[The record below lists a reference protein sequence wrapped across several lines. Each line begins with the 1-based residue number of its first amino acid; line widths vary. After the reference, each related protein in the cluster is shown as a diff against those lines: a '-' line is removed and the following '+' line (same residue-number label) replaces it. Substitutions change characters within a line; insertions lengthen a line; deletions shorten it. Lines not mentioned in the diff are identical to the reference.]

1 MTSKIIKP
9 LDGRYFSKAELNN
22 RLKLMNIDF
31 SEHLLQTKSNYAD
44 VYNQYVYD
52 NKYNFYIR
60 HLFKTDKESFIKG
73 KKRQIQTTCKSK
85 SKEKDDRLT
94 LHEHITKKDLNKNLF
109 SIEKNKTNVP
119 KQNLKSKNKSKE
131 RKTTIEM
138 LDQLLESNVKKNNNA
153 PVIETNS
160 DRKIKITHNTI
171 KLFNNSE
178 LNQNQFLSQGKS
190 AQRTNNINEVIN
202 QSPFKIIQEYPN
214 LNMNNVK
221 KKENEVIKLIDNRL
235 KLYNE
240 ANYKFSAEFW
250 LKSLFSIAA
259 LGALAYYLY
268 QKSNVQD
275 LEELL
280 KTFNISVQDNKLIIF
295 FGIGIF
301 LCIFVS
307 ANMVHNQKYIELAKD
322 DYNKL
327 VELSHEAEFPNK
339 EEFCLREDKIISKF
353 SKERNYS
360 EEAYIKLIF
369 PELKK
374 IILLENRFN
383 LEEHNEDLYLRLK

>member
-1 MTSKIIKP
+1 MTTNIIKP
-9 LDGRYFSKAELNN
+9 LDGRYFTKAELHY

-31 SEHLLQTKSNYAD
+31 SEHLLQSKDNYAE
-44 VYNQYVYD
+44 VYNQYAYD

-60 HLFKTDKESFIKG
+60 HLFKTDKESFNRG
-73 KKRQIQTTCKSK
+73 KKRRIQTLCKSK
-85 SKEKDDRLT
+85 SKEKDERLT
-94 LHEHITKKDLNKNLF
+94 LHEHIIKKDLNKNLF
-109 SIEKNKTNVP
+109 SIEKNKTNVQ
-119 KQNLKSKNKSKE
+119 KHSLKRKNKSKE

-171 KLFNNSE
+171 KFLNNSE
-178 LNQNQFLSQGKS
+178 SNQNNFLGQGKS
-190 AQRTNNINEVIN
+190 AQRTNNIIEVVN
-202 QSPFKIIQEYPN
+202 QSPLKNIQEYPN
-214 LNMNNVK
+214 LNINNIK
-221 KKENEVIKLIDNRL
+221 KQENEIIKLIDNRL
-235 KLYNE
+235 KLHNE

-268 QKSNVQD
+268 EKTNKQD

-280 KTFNISVQDNKLIIF
+280 KTFNISVKDNKLVILC
-295 FGIGIF
+295 GIGFLICIF
-301 LCIFVS
+301 LS
-307 ANMVHNQKYIELAKD
+307 ANMIHNRKYIELAKD

-339 EEFCLREDKIISKF
+339 EDFCLREDKIISKF

-369 PELKK
+369 PELQK
-374 IILLENRFN
+374 IILHENRFN